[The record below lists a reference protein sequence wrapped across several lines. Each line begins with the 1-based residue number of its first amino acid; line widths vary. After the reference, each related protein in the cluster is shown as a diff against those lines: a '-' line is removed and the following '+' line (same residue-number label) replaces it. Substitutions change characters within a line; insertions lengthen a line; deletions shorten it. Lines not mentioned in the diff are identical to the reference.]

1 MCICFTLGQQDNYKC
16 CLACNY
22 GLGNAVVTVKATK
35 HEFQAPCWHL
45 TSWIHAGARK
55 WKIFDK
61 SWWMLFCPCSIGSGL
76 CLGLNLTWE
85 WFLKVCPGTRR
96 FGFPTLL
103 WARVYVCSP
112 RILTVSLGGGGSCL
126 FSPASGFSWTPK
138 ALMGPSIWDRCWLD
152 LGQVAHSIFRNWGRA
167 VLMGGTQRWSRLL
180 CWRKESPLDH
190 KSTSLLLIYPEPIVT
205 GLAIL
210 ANPFLPIVL
219 KTKVIMKIYR

>member
-35 HEFQAPCWHL
+35 HEFQALCWHL

-112 RILTVSLGGGGSCL
+112 RILTVSLGGRCPAYFLLPLGSHGPQKLWWAPASGTGADWTLGKWLIPYSGTGVGLCSWGEPKDGADCCAGERRAPWTINPHLSCL
-126 FSPASGFSWTPK
+126 FT
-138 ALMGPSIWDRCWLD
+138 L
-152 LGQVAHSIFRNWGRA
+152 
-167 VLMGGTQRWSRLL
+167 
-180 CWRKESPLDH
+180 SPL
-190 KSTSLLLIYPEPIVT
+190 SQ
-205 GLAIL
+205 A
-210 ANPFLPIVL
+210 
-219 KTKVIMKIYR
+219 